1 MGAFS
6 RSFELSEDVTFS
18 DRQTKHKE
26 YKEGLALL
34 KSKYEE
40 EQKLLKDDLV
50 AKAAATKKYETD
62 KARIQVK
69 QLVLAAEASVQ
80 IATAAGE
87 LITKI
92 QEAETLAV
100 DNKFAAQLKAAKAA
114 GEDTTALETQ
124 IEEEKKGIKKKYADI
139 DFAITAAKIIS
150 STALGIVKA
159 LDEFPGPVGIAL
171 GVLMGATG
179 LAELAVANQQR
190 LSVQQ
195 LWTGGFTN
203 PGDKYKPA
211 GIVHAGEFVANQE
224 AVNHSPMRKVFNLV
238 DHAQRTNS
246 VARITND
253 DIIRS
258 LSVRSGY
265 ANGGFVQQS
274 PSNVYNNTVD
284 MSAINETMRQ
294 TNAIN
299 ALLISEI
306 QKGIKANV
314 SASGKNGVVE
324 AVEQYNKLITNAGR

>member
-1 MGAFS
+1 LPT
-6 RSFELSEDVTFS
+6 FEKRTP
-18 DRQTKHKE
+18 
-26 YKEGLALL
+26 
-34 KSKYEE
+34 
-40 EQKLLKDDLV
+40 
-50 AKAAATKKYETD
+50 
-62 KARIQVK
+62 
-69 QLVLAAEASVQ
+69 
-80 IATAAGE
+80 TAAGE

-100 DNKFAAQLKAAKAA
+100 ENKFAAQLKAAKAA
-114 GEDTTALETQ
+114 GEDTTALETE
-124 IEEEKKGIKKKYADI
+124 IEEEKKVIKKKYADI

-150 STALGIVKA
+150 TTALGIVKA
-159 LDEFPGPVGIAL
+159 LEEFPGPVGIAL

-190 LSVQQ
+190 LSIQQ

-258 LSVRSGY
+258 LSVRAGY
-265 ANGGFVQQS
+265 ANGGFVGGNS
-274 PSNVYNNTVD
+274 VTNNNGISTAQLIA
-284 MSAINETMRQ
+284 AIQMATAQ
-294 TNAIN
+294 GTAVNA
-299 ALLISEI
+299 ALLCEI

-324 AVEQYNKLITNAGR
+324 AVDLYNKLITNAGR